1 MNLNI
6 TQELYLIKT
15 FEIQNHLH
23 LSQIKKSM
31 KKLLI
36 LFFINAFTHGI
47 IFSQDVTTVEA
58 KSTDISEN
66 LDLEAVA
73 SVFGEAEDLED
84 FEKKLNDTELQIS
97 NLDLNEDGEVD
108 YIRVTEESKDNT
120 HVVTLQATIGKD
132 QYQDVAI
139 ISVEKDDKG
148 ETQVQVVGD
157 VYIYGPEY
165 IIQPVYVHPP
175 VIWVW
180 FWGPL
185 YSPWRSPYYY
195 GYYPPYYRPWSPYPP
210 HRYHTNVHV
219 HINVSNSYSRT
230 TVRTSKTSVNI
241 QNNNRRND
249 FGFKNPDRSYE
260 NRSKNKDVKNRDAH
274 KPSPKPTQD
283 NKTTTGREVNE
294 DWKPASER
302 SGEKSK
308 AKENKVSTPTQK
320 PSTSKSNVKPAN
332 THSKTSTKATTQ
344 QKKSG
349 AAKGVKKGGGKR

>member
-1 MNLNI
+1 
-6 TQELYLIKT
+6 
-15 FEIQNHLH
+15 
-23 LSQIKKSM
+23 M
-31 KKLLI
+31 KKLLV
-36 LFFINAFTHGI
+36 LFFISAFIHGLV
-47 IFSQDVTTVEA
+47 FSQDVTTVEA

-84 FEKKLNDTELQIS
+84 FEKKLNDPELQIS

-108 YIRVTEESKDNT
+108 YIRVTEASEGNT

-139 ISVEKDDKG
+139 ISVEKDDSG

-157 VYIYGPEY
+157 VYMYGPDY

-195 GYYPPYYRPWSPYPP
+195 GYYPPYYRPWTPYPP
-210 HRYHTNVHV
+210 HRYHSNVNV

-249 FGFKNPDRSYE
+249 FGSKNPDRSYD
-260 NRSKNKDVKNRDAH
+260 NRSKNSNTSKDAINKDAN
-274 KPSPKPTQD
+274 KPSTKPSRD
-283 NKTTTGREVNE
+283 DKTSTGREVKD
-294 DWKPASER
+294 DWQPASER
-302 SGEKSK
+302 GGEKSK
-308 AKENKVSTPTQK
+308 VKDNKVSTPTQK
-320 PSTSKSNVKPAN
+320 STTSRDKTNVQPA
-332 THSKTSTKATTQ
+332 KTTTKAAKTTT
-344 QKKSG
+344 KSTAKPVNNTTRSG
-349 AAKGVKKGGGKR
+349 AGKAATKKGGGRK